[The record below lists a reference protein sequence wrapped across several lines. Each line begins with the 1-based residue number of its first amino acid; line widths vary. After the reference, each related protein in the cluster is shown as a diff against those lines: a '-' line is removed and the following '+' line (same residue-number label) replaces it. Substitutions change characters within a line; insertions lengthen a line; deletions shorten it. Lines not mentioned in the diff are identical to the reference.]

1 MSDSTRYTQSIAL
14 NKRAK
19 KVLVGGVNSPVRSF
33 KRVGGNPIFV
43 DRAQGAKLWDRDNN
57 EYIDLVMSYGPH
69 LFGHAYSSIV
79 ETLKKHVESSTCYGM
94 TAEAEIEWAELLL
107 KRFPKY
113 DKVRAM
119 STGTEACAT
128 AIRLARGHTGRDKIL
143 KFSGHYHGH
152 VDSLMVAAGSGLATL
167 ASAGDPVPDS
177 AGIPKALSSLA
188 VVGEFNN
195 SELLEKIFQ
204 RHGNELACVILEPI
218 MGNMGV
224 IPPAPEFLRVLRELT
239 RAYDCLLVFDE
250 VMTGLRV
257 HRGSAQGLYGIDPD
271 LTCLGK
277 VVGGGLPLS
286 AIAGPNFL
294 MEKLAP
300 LGNVYQAGTLSG
312 NPLCVQA
319 GIAMMKLIDKED
331 PYTEL
336 EEFGKNLEGWL
347 NDEIAKSRLPVVVS
361 RVGSM
366 ISVFFRESKPLND
379 QDAVNVDHA
388 MFARFFWAMAE
399 EGFMLPPS
407 PYEAY
412 FLAVPHT
419 KIDSNVWKKGLRNV
433 FEKIRRP

>member
-1 MSDSTRYTQSIAL
+1 MTRISRYFQSSEL
-14 NKRAK
+14 NERAR

-33 KRVGGNPIFV
+33 KRVAGNPILAS
-43 DRAQGAKLWDRDNN
+43 RAQGAYLWDCDNN
-57 EYIDLVMSYGPH
+57 QYIDLVMSYGPH
-69 LFGHAYSSIV
+69 LFGHAHPRIV
-79 ETLKKHVESSTCYGM
+79 ESLKKQMSSSTCLGM
-94 TAEAEIEWAELLL
+94 TSEGEIEWAELLL

-167 ASAGDPVPDS
+167 AAASDPVPDS
-177 AGIPKALSSLA
+177 AGIPRALSSLA
-188 VVGEFNN
+188 IVAEFNN
-195 SELLEKIFQ
+195 IELLKNVFQ
-204 RHGNELACVILEPI
+204 RHGSELAGVIVEPI

-224 IPPAPEFLRVLRELT
+224 VPPDPEFLRILRELS
-239 RAYDCLLVFDE
+239 RAYECVLIFDE

-257 HRGSAQGLYGIDPD
+257 HRGSAQALYGIEPD

-286 AIAGPNFL
+286 ALAGPNFL
-294 MEKLAP
+294 MEQLAP
-300 LGNVYQAGTLSG
+300 LGSVYQAGTLSG

-319 GIAMMKLIDKED
+319 GIEMMKLIDEED
-331 PYTEL
+331 PYSEL
-336 EEFGKNLEGWL
+336 EEFGQKLEEWIQ
-347 NDEIAKSRLPVVVS
+347 DEIHRSRMPMCVS

-366 ISVFFRESKPLND
+366 ISVFCRESRPKND
-379 QDAVNVDHA
+379 RETVEVDHKL
-388 MFARFFWAMAE
+388 FQKYFWLMAE

-407 PYEAY
+407 PYEAC
-412 FLAVPHT
+412 FLAVPHAR
-419 KIDSNVWKKGLRNV
+419 IDEDRWKKGLRNV
-433 FEKIRRP
+433 FEKIR